1 MILNLCNVCIN
12 YKEVNMNELTLK
24 KEQITNFTPYI
35 RVKWTR
41 NPSLLMTAQPFEH
54 LYKIPITESLL
65 KQAIDKQLKNVCH
78 LYKQHQL
85 HYYAE
90 KFNLENSMDNYD
102 ELVRIIESKLKD
114 SIDIGWAIGNGFTYH
129 KSFYERY
136 AFNRLCKQ
144 IA

>member
-1 MILNLCNVCIN
+1 
-12 YKEVNMNELTLK
+12 MNELKLK
-24 KEQITNFTPYI
+24 KEQINNFTPYI

-41 NPSLLMTAQPFEH
+41 NSSLLMTAQPFGH
-54 LYKIPITESLL
+54 LYKIPVTENIL
-65 KQAIDKQLKNVCH
+65 KPAIHKQMKNVCD

-85 HYYAE
+85 HYHAE
-90 KFNLENSMDNYD
+90 QFNLENSMDNYD

-114 SIDIGWAIGNGFTYH
+114 GIDVGWAIGNGFTYH
-129 KSFYERY
+129 KSFDERY

>member
-1 MILNLCNVCIN
+1 
-12 YKEVNMNELTLK
+12 MNELTLK

-114 SIDIGWAIGNGFTYH
+114 GIDISWSIGNGFTYH